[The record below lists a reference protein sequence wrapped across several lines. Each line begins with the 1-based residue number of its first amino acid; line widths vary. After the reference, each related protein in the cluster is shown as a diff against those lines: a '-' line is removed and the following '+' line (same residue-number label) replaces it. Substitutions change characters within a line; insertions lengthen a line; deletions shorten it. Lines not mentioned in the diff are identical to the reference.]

1 GVRVIPKKARGRFLQ
16 REIAAPLSAADSS
29 LCSETML
36 SRLREVFF
44 RDIPSPHQ
52 KLFTTKINRRI
63 LTIILKIIA
72 FPKPG
77 GENKGGKLTSGRKTM
92 STIPA
97 KKIHPHLSVFI
108 WVSVRVN
115 LCLDFF
121 PIIVYNTI
129 NPTKLKYTLADTA
142 DKSGYRGYY
151 NPRNPP
157 KSAISA
163 NNPFGA

>member
-1 GVRVIPKKARGRFLQ
+1 
-16 REIAAPLSAADSS
+16 
-29 LCSETML
+29 M
-36 SRLREVFF
+36 
-44 RDIPSPHQ
+44 
-52 KLFTTKINRRI
+52 
-63 LTIILKIIA
+63 
-72 FPKPG
+72 
-77 GENKGGKLTSGRKTM
+77 TSGRKTM

-121 PIIVYNTI
+121 PIIVYNII